1 MDTRIPWY
9 YMWSPHYEIFHRIF
23 QDKFHESLRLPN
35 EFNDRPIYIEQSVF
49 KNELHDTNGIHP
61 FVGCTIKVDLLIQ
74 AIYNNWNGYFLFSD
88 IDILIKNDSIRED
101 IDIFIQKEYDMVFL
115 KEDKTVNI
123 GFCLIKANEKTL
135 KFWKDV
141 LSKITKEAHDQ
152 SVVNDELPLFDGL
165 WGFFDEKIYVLSNYI
180 NLENIHKIKICQFLS
195 SCNGSETDM
204 CEKLLGIK
212 YFCNLDIYSHLI
224 PQYVKNLNL

>member
-1 MDTRIPWY
+1 
-9 YMWSPHYEIFHRIF
+9 
-23 QDKFHESLRLPN
+23 LRLPN
-35 EFNDRPIYIEQSVF
+35 KFNDRPIYIEQSVF

-61 FVGCTIKVDLLIQ
+61 FVGCTIKIDLLIQ

-88 IDILIKNDSIRED
+88 IDIVIKNDSIRED

-152 SVVNDELPLFDGL
+152 SVVNAELPLFDGL
-165 WGFFDEKIYVLSNYI
+165 WGIFDEKLYVLSNYI
-180 NLENIHKIKICQFLS
+180 NLENIHTFKICQFLS
-195 SCNGSETDM
+195 SCNGSESDM
-204 CEKLLGIK
+204 YEKLLGIK
-212 YFCNLDIYSHLI
+212 RFCNLDIYSHLI
-224 PQYVKNLNL
+224 PQYIEELGL